1 MTITNSNSNSNSNSN
16 QLLNIVHNCMHNFD
30 SLTADV
36 NAKNT
41 DVLAARDTLEQAV
54 NAYNQHTLEAAY
66 ADFDKADAPL
76 KALAVRAT
84 WDKLTTRRKDNVT
97 AIVFRSTRFDV
108 LGYLQHV
115 VDARKNGA
123 TITLPAS
130 IDVIKD
136 ALKKASEALSAFLL
150 ASLNQDTEPAVS
162 IKNTAAAVYNYA
174 RLYTIDGLKVRPADV
189 RYLCA
194 VVCKAGEVGEIRAIK
209 PETVARYLLDVVHV
223 QTKNGGK
230 YALEAAKKAAKKEEE
245 KKAENK

>member
-1 MTITNSNSNSNSNSN
+1 MTNNNSTSTSTSTSTNF
-16 QLLNIVHNCMHNFD
+16 LNIVHSCMHNFD
-30 SLTADV
+30 SLTANV
-36 NAKNT
+36 NAKNV
-41 DVLAARDTLEQAV
+41 DVLAARDALEQAV
-54 NAYNQHTLEAAY
+54 TAYNRQTLETAY
-66 ADFDKADAPL
+66 ADFDTTDAPL

-97 AIVFRSTRFDV
+97 SIVFRSTRFDV

-115 VDARKNGA
+115 ADARKDGKAVN
-123 TITLPAS
+123 LPAS
-130 IDVIKD
+130 IDTIKD
-136 ALKKASEALSAFLL
+136 ALKKASEALSAFLIT
-150 ASLNQDTEPAVS
+150 SLNQDTEPAVS

-194 VVCKAGEVGEIRAIK
+194 VVARAGELGELKAIK

-230 YALEAAKKAAKKEEE
+230 YAFEAAQKAAKKEEE

>member
-1 MTITNSNSNSNSNSN
+1 MTNNNSTNSN
-16 QLLNIVHNCMHNFD
+16 QLLSVVRNCMHNFD
-30 SLTADV
+30 SLTADT
-36 NAKNT
+36 NSKNV
-41 DVLAARDTLEQAV
+41 DVLAARDALEQAV
-54 NAYNQHTLEAAY
+54 NAYNQHTLETAY
-66 ADFDKADAPL
+66 ADFDTTDAPM

-97 AIVFRSTRFDV
+97 SIVFRGTRFDV
-108 LGYLQHV
+108 MDYLRHV
-115 VDARKNGA
+115 VDARKDGKTVN
-123 TITLPAS
+123 LPAS
-130 IDVIKD
+130 IDTIRD
-136 ALKKASEALSAFLL
+136 ALKKASEALSAFLI
-150 ASLNQDTEPAVS
+150 ASVNQDTEPVS

-194 VVCKAGEVGEIRAIK
+194 VVCKAGELGEIRAIK

-230 YALEAAKKAAKKEEE
+230 YALDAAKKAAKKEEE

>member
-1 MTITNSNSNSNSNSN
+1 MTNSNSNSNS
-16 QLLNIVHNCMHNFD
+16 LLNIVHNCMHKFD
-30 SLTADV
+30 ALSADV

-54 NAYNQHTLEAAY
+54 NAYNQQTLEAAY

-76 KALAVRAT
+76 QALAIRAT
-84 WDKLTTRRKDNVT
+84 WDKMTTRRKEST
-97 AIVFRSTRFDV
+97 TSIVFRSTRFDV
-108 LGYLQHV
+108 LSYLQHV
-115 VDARKNGA
+115 VDTRKNGK
-123 TITLPAS
+123 TVNLPAS
-130 IDVIKD
+130 IDTIKD
-136 ALKKASEALSAFLL
+136 ALKKASEALSAFLI
-150 ASLNQDTEPAVS
+150 ASVNQDTEPVS

-194 VVCKAGEVGEIRAIK
+194 VVCKAGELGEIRAIK